1 MACKNYSNFLGP
13 SWKKLNIMVKIWY
26 LYSCK
31 VYKKCFVS
39 PTLSFLDLLNKKP
52 VLQKIESFIAFDN
65 SFSSYSDFKE
75 IYLFLHIEF

>member
-1 MACKNYSNFLGP
+1 
-13 SWKKLNIMVKIWY
+13 MVKIWY
-26 LYSCK
+26 LHSCK

-75 IYLFLHIEF
+75 KYLFLNIEF